1 MSPFRSRQEYTN
13 RSNFS
18 PVQIEIKLQE
28 SDDECD
34 LVIDVPPQ
42 PVNKKPE
49 IRRNRTKGNRD
60 RELAAVI
67 REEKLCV
74 STIADIFEC
83 TEEKS
88 EKMFTLWKNS
98 KGLNKR
104 EIPGN
109 VFPKANEIYLPEV
122 DTDTLKVL
130 EEGDALAYT
139 DEKHTSS
146 AASVE
151 ADMQKG
157 ILKQQNAETY
167 MLVEAFVQEHT
178 INEDCVSSGRVTR
191 SILSTGHLSKDEST
205 TGRPYKEIIN
215 IEESQSIE
223 AMKEEQSVYDR
234 CGSKKMYLNLA
245 VKTLK
250 KLRDHG
256 QLCNSRSSSGA
267 GSMKSEDEKAF
278 TGNALYELLT
288 NYLLTEEQL
297 KENNFPRP
305 NPEKNGHAILSGV
318 LRNTVYDAFKRLCCR
333 CGEVYAVTASGE
345 HRRKEECSYHSGRVL
360 EQKVPGG
367 MEKRYSC
374 CDRAVGSDGCQIA
387 KLHVHDGK
395 KKKLEGFMKTLI
407 KSPPVDGNYGVYA
420 LDCET
425 CYTTHGLELIR
436 VAVVN
441 AKLQVVYDTFV
452 KPDGKIVDYDKRLSG
467 VTENDL
473 KNTTTSLRGVQ
484 AILLNLFS
492 ADTILIGHSL
502 EDGLFALKLIHDRV
516 VDTSVVFPHWQ
527 GLPHK
532 RQLTSLVADYLRKIR
547 QDDVCGHNSR
557 EDAIACMELMLWK
570 VKEDNKKRKW

>member
-1 MSPFRSRQEYTN
+1 M
-13 RSNFS
+13 
-18 PVQIEIKLQE
+18 
-28 SDDECD
+28 
-34 LVIDVPPQ
+34 
-42 PVNKKPE
+42 
-49 IRRNRTKGNRD
+49 
-60 RELAAVI
+60 AV
-67 REEKLCV
+67 L
-74 STIADIFEC
+74 
-83 TEEKS
+83 
-88 EKMFTLWKNS
+88 
-98 KGLNKR
+98 
-104 EIPGN
+104 
-109 VFPKANEIYLPEV
+109 
-122 DTDTLKVL
+122 
-130 EEGDALAYT
+130 
-139 DEKHTSS
+139 
-146 AASVE
+146 
-151 ADMQKG
+151 
-157 ILKQQNAETY
+157 
-167 MLVEAFVQEHT
+167 FVEHT
-178 INEDCVSSGRVTR
+178 
-191 SILSTGHLSKDEST
+191 
-205 TGRPYKEIIN
+205 
-215 IEESQSIE
+215 

-256 QLCNSRSSSGA
+256 RKPSNSKSSSGA
-267 GSMKSEDEKAF
+267 GSMKSEDEN
-278 TGNALYELLT
+278 GSVLYELLK

-318 LRNTVYDAFKRLCCR
+318 LRNTVYDGKCLLDCNKIQFQS
-333 CGEVYAVTASGE
+333 VV
-345 HRRKEECSYHSGRVL
+345 HRTVIYISIKLYITSL
-360 EQKVPGG
+360 LNFQLFFLAVPGG

-516 VDTSVVFPHWQ
+516 VDTSVVFPHRQ

-570 VKEDNKKRKW
+570 VKEDNKRRKW